1 MPERKCSK
9 KKCPVGKIY
18 NPETGRCI
26 NIKKS
31 KKVGS
36 RKSKCSEKKC
46 PVGKICN
53 PETGRCIN
61 IKKSKKVGSRKSINY
76 KIDQTQE
83 GVRAPIE
90 KEMNIDITG
99 IVNRSLQLPEGSD
112 IYKYLQDKYIII
124 ATNGSV
130 YLFRTP
136 EDEERLLTLD
146 ILIYSDYKYF
156 FNTIRKIFIQE
167 IFYRMN
173 LSPKIYSSDLI
184 IIDQGFK
191 EPQQYVTIEMEKI
204 NGNLEYLLNSRTF
217 EPDVIEN
224 IMREILIMVSIY
236 HQNNYI
242 HGNLEWKNIGYKYV
256 EENKIRLYLI
266 NHRVSCCVTKDLV
279 RENQDFSL
287 LEIINLI
294 RNTEYLSKNVV
305 EVRKWLVIIYSKL
318 IQEIKQQ
325 DRTRQ
330 FIGLEQLKS
339 MVDNIDTVIDM
350 RNYKLYE
357 DLINKI
363 FKEVYERYLT
373 IDTNKVYEN
382 LKQRQ
387 ILDLNIPKNIKKYK
401 PGIITLSN

>member
-1 MPERKCSK
+1 
-9 KKCPVGKIY
+9 
-18 NPETGRCI
+18 
-26 NIKKS
+26 
-31 KKVGS
+31 
-36 RKSKCSEKKC
+36 
-46 PVGKICN
+46 
-53 PETGRCIN
+53 
-61 IKKSKKVGSRKSINY
+61 
-76 KIDQTQE
+76 
-83 GVRAPIE
+83 
-90 KEMNIDITG
+90 
-99 IVNRSLQLPEGSD
+99 
-112 IYKYLQDKYIII
+112 
-124 ATNGSV
+124 
-130 YLFRTP
+130 
-136 EDEERLLTLD
+136 
-146 ILIYSDYKYF
+146 
-156 FNTIRKIFIQE
+156 
-167 IFYRMN
+167 
-173 LSPKIYSSDLI
+173 
-184 IIDQGFK
+184 
-191 EPQQYVTIEMEKI
+191 
-204 NGNLEYLLNSRTF
+204 
-217 EPDVIEN
+217 
-224 IMREILIMVSIY
+224 MREILIMVSIY

>member
-18 NPETGRCI
+18 
-26 NIKKS
+26 
-31 KKVGS
+31 
-36 RKSKCSEKKC
+36 
-46 PVGKICN
+46 N